1 MEYGKLFISFYNIE
15 TVKYIDNI
23 KFRINAGLA

>member
-15 TVKYIDNI
+15 AVKYIDNI
-23 KFRINAGLA
+23 EFYIDAGLA